1 MSYTKKQL
9 LELFLENLNKKHLRC
24 NLYPHSL
31 DRKCSN
37 SAVGGSFE
45 ELRKTWRMCLM
56 RLRFPDYASRV
67 LEALVSS
74 PELAFHKT

>member
-45 ELRKTWRMCLM
+45 ERKENLEDVFDETQVSWLCQQGAGSSGFL
-56 RLRFPDYASRV
+56 PRV
-67 LEALVSS
+67 SIS
-74 PELAFHKT
+74 